1 MGEAAMAKVVV
12 IVDPLAMELEPEPIR
27 PEFILSGSPVA
38 RSKKVVTS
46 HDWTSST
53 VVWDCTPG
61 SFHWHYGK
69 EETIY
74 VLEGEAFMMQKSGE
88 ERRFAAGEVGFFYA
102 GFSCDWRIT
111 KHFRKVAV
119 VRTPFWTPVGFC
131 VKALEK
137 LMVMVGISKRSTSVF
152 LLAAGLASVLH

>member
-1 MGEAAMAKVVV
+1 MSKVVV
-12 IVDPLAMELEPEPIR
+12 MVDPLTMELDPEPIR

-61 SFHWHYGK
+61 SFHWHYGN

-74 VLEGEAFMMQKSGE
+74 VLEGEAFMRQKDGE

-119 VRTPFWTPVGFC
+119 IRTPLWAPVGFC
-131 VKALEK
+131 VKVLEK
-137 LMVMVGISKRSTSVF
+137 VMVKVGLSKRSTLLL
-152 LLAAGLASVLH
+152 LLAAGLASGLH